1 MSDDNTYKIM
11 VEDDELIIV
20 KIPLNWDKE
29 IYLIHI
35 YINDEKN
42 RKSVRNELIFVKN
55 QILTSTYLDTCQFFA

>member
-35 YINDEKN
+35 YI
-42 RKSVRNELIFVKN
+42 
-55 QILTSTYLDTCQFFA
+55 